1 MEQEALQDKAPE
13 VISKC
18 WGCGRNNEHGLQ
30 IKSYWTGEEAVCT
43 WKPQKYHL
51 AFPGILN
58 GGIIAALIDCHCM
71 ATAGAALIK
80 EKGIE
85 ISENMKEGIITGS
98 LFIKYLKPTPINN
111 PVTLR
116 ARVKEI
122 SGRKITVFCELYS
135 KDELCVTGEA
145 VAIKI
150 TP

>member
-1 MEQEALQDKAPE
+1 VDQEALQDKAPE
-13 VISKC
+13 AISKC

-43 WKPQKYHL
+43 WKPQDYHL

-71 ATAGAALIK
+71 ATAGASFLQ

-85 ISENMKEGIITGS
+85 IGENMKEGIITGS
-98 LFIKYLKPTPINN
+98 LFIHYLKPTPINY

-122 SGRKITVFCELYS
+122 NGRKITIFCELYS
-135 KDELCVTGEA
+135 KDKLCVTGEA

-150 TP
+150 KT

>member
-1 MEQEALQDKAPE
+1 VEQEALQDKAPE
-13 VISKC
+13 EMSKC

-43 WKPQKYHL
+43 WKPQKHHL

-71 ATAGAALIK
+71 ATAGATIMK
-80 EKGIE
+80 EKGIDINE
-85 ISENMKEGIITGS
+85 DIKEGIITDS
-98 LFIKYLKPTPINN
+98 LFIKYLKPTPINY

-122 SGRKITVFCELYS
+122 NDRKITIFCELYS
-135 KDELCVTGEA
+135 KDKLCVTGEA

-150 TP
+150 TT